1 MTPVMVLLVTS
12 KMLATKTFVAAERHA
27 SGRAGTKQADGRI
40 LVKYKGTRHEFK
52 LHSSITLHS
61 LLMLP
66 AFGVVLLLRGLSSGS
81 PGHLRTPKTK

>member
-12 KMLATKTFVAAERHA
+12 KMLPTKTFVVAEWHA
-27 SGRAGTKQADGRI
+27 SGRAGTKQVDGRI
-40 LVKYKGTRHEFK
+40 FVKYKGTRHEFE
-52 LHSSITLHS
+52 LHSSTTMHS

-81 PGHLRTPKTK
+81 PGHQSTLKTK